1 MCSDEYV
8 YLAMTSF
15 SPNPNVDR
23 YYVAYLSD
31 DPSKEP
37 IAVGYSITGIMADA
51 AERTGRS
58 RNDFEVQEITRK
70 RFERLKSFV

>member
-1 MCSDEYV
+1 
-8 YLAMTSF
+8 MTSF

-37 IAVGYSITGIMADA
+37 IAVGYSITGTMADA
-51 AERTGRS
+51 AERTCRS